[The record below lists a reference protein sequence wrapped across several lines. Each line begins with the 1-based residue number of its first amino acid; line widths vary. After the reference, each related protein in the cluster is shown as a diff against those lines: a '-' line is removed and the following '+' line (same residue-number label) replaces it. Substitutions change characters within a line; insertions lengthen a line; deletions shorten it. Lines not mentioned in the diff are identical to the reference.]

1 MKIIPL
7 KKKVLVKVEELPEKS
22 KGGIYL
28 PQGSSESDKLY
39 GIVVAVGPE
48 AFKGSDLVKV
58 GDRILMLK
66 YHGDP
71 IEIDGEKCKL
81 MDDETILA
89 VVRP

>member
-1 MKIIPL
+1 MKVIPL
-7 KKKVLVKVEELPEKS
+7 KKKVLVRVEELPEKS
-22 KGGIYL
+22 RGGIYL
-28 PQGSSESDKLY
+28 PQGASESDKLY
-39 GIVVAVGPE
+39 GKVIALGPE

-71 IEIDGEKCKL
+71 IELEGEKFKL

-89 VVRP
+89 VIR